1 MTERVGQAG
10 YTLEIAGY
18 TTPEEAASIKG
29 IENEIE
35 GLTVRIDSNTP
46 DRLPNDNVLV
56 IFTLRDEV
64 LWPSVWKAVSDRLAQ
79 GTKFSP

>member
-10 YTLEIAGY
+10 DKLEIAGY
-18 TTPEEAASIKG
+18 TTPKEAASIKE
-29 IENEIE
+29 IENKIE
-35 GLTVRIDSNTP
+35 GLTVRIDSDTP

-56 IFTLRDEV
+56 IFTLRDKV

-79 GTKFSP
+79 R

>member
-10 YTLEIAGY
+10 ATLEIAGY
-18 TTPEEAASIKG
+18 TTPKDAVLIKG
-29 IENEIE
+29 IENEIK
-35 GLTVRIDSNTP
+35 GLTVRIDSDTP

-56 IFTLRDEV
+56 IFTLRDKV

-79 GTKFSP
+79 R